1 LASGLFESEYSDDFV
16 LWRNKLAPGASAI
29 LRDRRKKLLKRV
41 NYLFKKL
48 SESIYGFNDKKKA
61 ESESE
66 SESED
71 DKEEEDETYVPQPT
85 RSGRKAKLPKGMYIY
100 ICICIYN

>member
-1 LASGLFESEYSDDFV
+1 MASGLFESEYSDDFV

-61 ESESE
+61 EAE

>member
-61 ESESE
+61 EAE